1 MAQLERAE
9 VPGAPVVDAEGRF
22 RGTVSLEELLSAD
35 DDTPL
40 SRLVDATAPSV
51 SVAADLDEA
60 IDALPEGHPWLTV
73 LDDSRAVRGILAIS
87 DVVRAYH
94 SALQEDARR
103 MSHVSANAGIADVR
117 VAADSQL
124 AGRRIGDAG
133 LPDGAIV
140 VSIRRGDSV
149 LLGRGSVRLRED
161 DRVTVL
167 ARPERMDAV
176 RRLLCPDESGVRR
189 PPAG

>member
-1 MAQLERAE
+1 MSAQQARGRRLR
-9 VPGAPVVDAEGRF
+9 PGPLDVAGLTAAAP
-22 RGTVSLEELLSAD
+22 
-35 DDTPL
+35 
-40 SRLVDATAPSV
+40 
-51 SVAADLDEA
+51 AAHHGGA
-60 IDALPEGHPWLTV
+60 V
-73 LDDSRAVRGILAIS
+73 LFVGWVRDHHQGRAVRGILAIS

-124 AGRRIGDAG
+124 AGRRIGDAV